1 MTKKTSWFLS
11 VAAIVIVLMGGGYAA
26 LRHSRTQVHAL
37 INQSL
42 QEAERLHYNDRL
54 NAFSKNPHIYVDPA
68 LKAYLFAPV
77 SSRKIKSY
85 TLQTTE
91 GKTTYLFKDSIP
103 EEKARK
109 LLNEYLL
116 ADIQPVRVEEVNRL
130 ISGTARKKAC
140 QRNGGCVLF
149 RQVGPHPHTG
159 RHLTHALSL

>member
-11 VAAIVIVLMGGGYAA
+11 VAATVIVLMGGGYAA

-54 NAFSKNPHIYVDPA
+54 NAFCKNPHIYVDPA
-68 LKAYLFAPV
+68 LKAYLSRPSPAGNQKLYASDYRGKNHLPV
-77 SSRKIKSY
+77 QGQHPGRESPETAER
-85 TLQTTE
+85 
-91 GKTTYLFKDSIP
+91 IP
-103 EEKARK
+103 AGRHTACQGGGSE
-109 LLNEYLL
+109 
-116 ADIQPVRVEEVNRL
+116 PVV
-130 ISGTARKKAC
+130 SGTARTKAC